1 MRARHLKNMSH
12 SADRSY
18 SPWPHRAAVALVC
31 AVFPLIW
38 VGGLVTT
45 YGAGMAVP
53 DWPTTYGYNLFL
65 YPWQTWLFGPW
76 DLFIEHG
83 HRLLG
88 ALAGMLTIV
97 LVVVTWR
104 HDPRHWVRW
113 LSVATLAAVVG
124 QGVLGGMRVQFDAR
138 LLAMIHACTGPAY
151 FALCVALAAVTSRRW
166 FEQPAPQASEAGR
179 RLQRLAVVT
188 TLLSYLQL
196 LLGAQLRHVTYRVDP
211 SQFQMLVLFHV
222 GLALVVTVHVVWLA
236 ARAGRLRREAAWL
249 VRPALGLA
257 GLIAAQLLLG
267 AGTWISKYGWPAFI
281 GQHAWTAPYT
291 IQASGALQSYI
302 ITGHVAVGSLIVV
315 TSLLIALRGLRL
327 FDHHRLAAP
336 SDGRS
341 TTASARS
348 AFLLATA
355 AEVAR

>member
-1 MRARHLKNMSH
+1 MTH

-18 SPWPHRAAVALVC
+18 SAWPHRAAVALVC

-104 HDPRHWVRW
+104 NDARRWVCW
-113 LSVATLAAVVG
+113 LSVAALAAVVG

-138 LLAMIHACTGPAY
+138 LLAMIHACTAPAY

-166 FEQPAPQASEAGR
+166 FEQPTPQPSDAGR

-188 TLLSYLQL
+188 TFLSYLQL

-211 SQFQMLVLFHV
+211 SQFQILVLFHV
-222 GLALVVTVHVVWLA
+222 GLALVVAVHVVLLA
-236 ARAGRLRREAAWL
+236 ARAGQLRHEATWL

-257 GLIAAQLLLG
+257 GLIVAQLLLG
-267 AGTWISKYGWPAFI
+267 AGTWISKYGWPAFV

-302 ITGHVAVGSLIVV
+302 ITGHVAVGSLIIV
-315 TSLLIALRGLRL
+315 TSLLIALRSLRS
-327 FDHHRLAAP
+327 FDHHRLA
-336 SDGRS
+336 SSRDGRS
-341 TTASARS
+341 TATSVRS
-348 AFLLATA
+348 ALLLASA